1 VARSIPTIARLETAE
16 KKAIRDAYGEALVE
30 LGAENKDIVVL
41 ETDVGS
47 STRSI
52 LFGKAYPEKYF
63 NVGIAEGNMMAIA
76 AGLASCGKIPFVNT
90 FAVFATLRAG
100 DPLRNLVCLANLNV
114 KVAAAYGGLS
124 DSYDGATHQSVEDI
138 AIARAL
144 PNVTVVVPTDAVETK
159 AAVQAVARHKGPVFL
174 RLGRAPVPILFAE
187 TPEFKIGEGVVLRP
201 GRDFTLVAC
210 GYMVH
215 KALEAT
221 EILVNDGFD
230 PRVIAMPTIKPLDT
244 ELLLEAAIETGRI
257 VTIEEHNIYGGL
269 GSAVAEYLVQ
279 TRPVPMNIIGI
290 PDRYGES
297 GDYEELLRKMG
308 LDGRSIAKQIYRFLS
323 NRGE

>member
-1 VARSIPTIARLETAE
+1 MARSIPTITRLETAE

-30 LGAENKDIVVL
+30 LGAENEDIVVL

-47 STRSI
+47 STRSM

-100 DPLRNLVCLANLNV
+100 DPLRNLVSLANLNV

-159 AAVQAVARHKGPVFL
+159 AAVQAAAQHKGPVFL
-174 RLGRAPVPILFAE
+174 RLGRAPVPILFAG

-201 GRDFTLVAC
+201 GKDVTLVAC

-221 EILVNDGFD
+221 EILINEGFD

-244 ELLLEAAIETGRI
+244 ELLLDAAIETGRI

-279 TRPVPMNIIGI
+279 TCPVPMKIIGI

-308 LDGRSIAKQIYRFLS
+308 LDGRSIAKQINRFLS
-323 NRGE
+323 NRSE